1 MSSRPI
7 LFSDSAETA
16 RRAWARRLLERQAE
30 MLGDLAEIG
39 LKIARAAGERATA
52 GETPAEDAGAAA
64 PGEAPARSPRGA
76 EALSPI
82 MAYARAARAV
92 RLTLM
97 LQAKTIEELRR
108 LDQRAGPR
116 FQFSP
121 PPPEDARRARVAR
134 IVQRVASA
142 AHGDDAAEVER
153 LTIEAGERLD
163 DEDLYRDVLERPIGE
178 LVARVCRDLGLD
190 PDWAGL
196 AQEPWAEE
204 EVGDP
209 RSPFAA
215 MPQPATV
222 AEEWALLRQAKRDAR
237 PPPRPRARR
246 AEPRACSP

>member
-1 MSSRPI
+1 
-7 LFSDSAETA
+7 
-16 RRAWARRLLERQAE
+16 LERQAE

-39 LKIARAAGERATA
+39 LKIARAAGERAA
-52 GETPAEDAGAAA
+52 AVDAGAEDTGAA
-64 PGEAPARSPRGA
+64 PGEAPARPPRGA
-76 EALSPI
+76 EALSPV

-92 RLTLM
+92 RLSLM

-190 PDWAGL
+190 PDWANL
-196 AQEPWAEE
+196 AKEPWAEE

-222 AEEWALLRQAKRDAR
+222 ADEWAMLRQAQRDAR
-237 PPPRPRARR
+237 VPARPRVRR
-246 AEPRACSP
+246 AADPRACSP